1 MRGRRAR
8 ASRNTLSVV
17 KKPLSQADIA
27 RKKELWQRMKETDP
41 KMVEV
46 ITVLNQNFGKVN
58 LDYYKGPAGEYGE
71 KSI

>member
-1 MRGRRAR
+1 
-8 ASRNTLSVV
+8 
-17 KKPLSQADIA
+17 
-27 RKKELWQRMKETDP
+27 MKETDP